1 MNGEMRCLD
10 DVGMLYQQGRGVPV
24 DLSEAMK
31 WYRQAAA
38 NGSDSAM
45 YNVGVLYE
53 NGLGVTKDREQA
65 LLWYR
70 GAARAGN
77 VEAKRTLKSLGVAE

>member
-1 MNGEMRCLD
+1 
-10 DVGMLYQQGRGVPV
+10 
-24 DLSEAMK
+24 MK
-31 WYRQAAA
+31 WYRLAAA

-53 NGLGVTKDREQA
+53 NGIGVGKNRDQA
-65 LLWYR
+65 LVWYR

-77 VEAKRTLKSLGVAE
+77 VEAKRTLKSLGVTE